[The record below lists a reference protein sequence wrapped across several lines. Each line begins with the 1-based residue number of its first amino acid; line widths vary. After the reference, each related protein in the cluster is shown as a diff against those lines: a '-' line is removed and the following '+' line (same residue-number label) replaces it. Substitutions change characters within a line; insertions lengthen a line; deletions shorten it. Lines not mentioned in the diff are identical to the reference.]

1 MDVVNQAFAQISSL
15 FRSMSAGGR
24 IVAGLLLTM
33 IVISLAFLFNQ
44 QTGRPG
50 AYLMTE
56 PHSAEEIQAILNAF
70 GQAGLKN
77 YEIEGSRVRVPRGE
91 EATYM
96 AAVVDAGAIPASSG
110 SYLRKALEG
119 SGMLSTKATQA
130 ALLKNATQM
139 ELAHVIRKLKNVRNA
154 LVLIDS
160 KKEGALNKKEIF
172 SASVTVET
180 INGMQLESH
189 QVQAIRVLV
198 SSAVAGMS
206 PESVA
211 VADMPGGFTY
221 PQTLPGELPSGQQD
235 KFNQTKLA
243 HERSFTEKIKSALA
257 PMIPGVVVSCN
268 VELNPQIEHLEH
280 RTQHDPKTVPYATA
294 ESQRIFNSQTPQIA
308 GRPGLGAQGGLP
320 NQPAIA
326 NSVTGAAKSEEE
338 TSERTEKSKV
348 SGSTQEIRLA
358 PLAPQ
363 RVTAAIGVP
372 SSYIEEI
379 WQKRNP
385 PPPGEEPRKPT
396 PQDLKATQEAKVK
409 EIQEWV
415 ATLIDLPKE
424 VLPNPIPQVK
434 VTVFDQLPTRE
445 LPQPGIGDHAL
456 AWFGSNWS
464 TLGTGL
470 LGILSL
476 VMLRSVVRT
485 VPTTEKLPEAN
496 TLAIEQP
503 TATEATPNKAPA
515 APKLRRRERTGTSLR
530 EELVEIVREDPEA
543 AASVLRTWIASST

>member
-1 MDVVNQAFAQISSL
+1 MEFVNQAFTQASSL
-15 FRSMSAGGR
+15 FRSMSVGGR
-24 IVAGLLLTM
+24 VVAGLLLTM
-33 IVISLAFLFNQ
+33 IVISLTFLFNHQ
-44 QTGRPG
+44 SGGPG
-50 AYLMTE
+50 AYLMAE
-56 PHSAEEIQAILNAF
+56 PLSAEEIQGVLNAF

-96 AAVVDAGAIPASSG
+96 AAVVDAGAMPASSG

-119 SGMLSTKATQA
+119 SGLLDTKAKQA
-130 ALLKNATQM
+130 ALIKNATQM
-139 ELAHVIRKLKNVRNA
+139 ELARVIRKLKNVRNA

-160 KKEGALNKKEIF
+160 RKEGALSKKEIF
-172 SASVTVET
+172 SASVSVET
-180 INGMQLESH
+180 INGMELESH

-221 PQTLPGELPSGQQD
+221 PQTLPNELLSGQQD

-243 HERSFTEKIKSALA
+243 HERSFTEKIKGALA

-268 VELNPQIEHLEH
+268 VELSPQIEHLEH

-294 ESQRIFNSQTPQIA
+294 ESSRTFNSQTPQIA

-320 NQPAIA
+320 NQPAVA
-326 NSVTGAAKSEEE
+326 NSVAGGAKSEEE

-372 SSYIEEI
+372 SSYIEEV
-379 WQKRNP
+379 WQRRNS

-396 PQDLKATQEAKVK
+396 ANDLKATQEEKVK
-409 EIQEWV
+409 EIQEYV

-445 LPQPGIGDHAL
+445 LPEPGLSDHAL

-476 VMLRSVVRT
+476 VMLRSLVRGAPAAAISPEVT
-485 VPTTEKLPEAN
+485 SMTLEQPNTTTEPA
-496 TLAIEQP
+496 A
-503 TATEATPNKAPA
+503 KAPA

-530 EELVEIVREDPEA
+530 EELVEIVREDPDA